1 MSTEDILRRIEACEE
16 AINKLCD
23 RSLEHKKNISNCAA
37 QILTNDKNIWTY
49 LKKEES

>member
-1 MSTEDILRRIEACEE
+1 MSTEDIIRRIEACEE

-37 QILTNDKNIWTY
+37 NILMLMNKEANDD
-49 LKKEES
+49 